1 MLKKGDVVTIDG
13 STGEVIMGEVPMVR
27 ATDDEDFQMVRR
39 SHNAKCPA
47 QMQPSTV

>member
-27 ATDDEDFQMVRR
+27 ATDDEDFQMVRQP
-39 SHNAKCPA
+39 HHAKCRA
-47 QMQPSTV
+47 QL